1 MDPFKVAERYLQL
14 KKVCAPKSMGDTMI
28 RINEMILSPLIS
40 LTFLCLDSLDL
51 VSIVTAAFSA
61 YRVWREWLEYCELRF
76 TMQHMYL
83 TTMATGGPQIVTND
97 PEYLPY
103 VYADAVVRASMRRP
117 DSGWVPHQRA
127 APWTRIR
134 LRSPVLAPPPQ

>member
-14 KKVCAPKSMGDTMI
+14 KKVCAPRSMGDTMMQ
-28 RINEMILSPLIS
+28 INEMILSPLIS
-40 LTFLCLDSLDL
+40 LTFLQLESLDL

-61 YRVWREWLEYCELRF
+61 YRVWREWFEYSELRF

-103 VYADAVVRASMRRP
+103 VYADAVVRLGMRRQGSAQVRLRP
-117 DSGWVPHQRA
+117 K
-127 APWTRIR
+127 PWTSIR
-134 LRSPVLAPPPQ
+134 SSPPVPAIPLP